1 MDFPQI
7 LTELMRYKGVTSYRI
22 GKDTGI
28 SPRLIDYWR
37 KGEKLPGA
45 ENLQRIAD
53 YFHVS
58 VDFLLGNEKKE
69 APSLSEDA
77 VSSPYVKELIRLVD
91 SASPEKQ
98 KQALDLIKV
107 LLQEEGRESG
117 QV

>member
-1 MDFPQI
+1 MI
-7 LTELMRYKGVTSYRI
+7 VLSKNLMTELKSGRKKGINAETANKLASYFGVTVAY
-22 GKDTGI
+22 
-28 SPRLIDYWR
+28 
-37 KGEKLPGA
+37 
-45 ENLQRIAD
+45 
-53 YFHVS
+53 
-58 VDFLLGNEKKE
+58 LLGVDDQPEKKE